1 MLGMR
6 FRHLAVM
13 GTALMALPV
22 YSVPTTQRAE
32 YVARQ
37 ERQARRRFE
46 RRARSLNRSRHW
58 APAET
63 YKDARRISPYPDRPV
78 R

>member
-1 MLGMR
+1 MR
-6 FRHLAVM
+6 FRHIAIM
-13 GTALMALPV
+13 ASALVALPV
-22 YSVPTTQRAE
+22 FATPASQRAE
-32 YVARQ
+32 YVARR
-37 ERQARRRFE
+37 ERQARRVFE

-58 APAET
+58 PKAET